1 MLKKGKKKKEEAEKK
16 TASDAEQQG
25 KVSESDSAGAEANPG
40 ELILSLSE
48 TFEKNNKF
56 SNRLLIV
63 CFSFLVFLMLGY
75 GFMAYQLSSKINLLD
90 QGARSTAV
98 ALEEVNTIIETLA
111 SAQTNFVDKQSEL
124 SSVVEKAGINVTDL
138 QRDFPDAAAKRI
150 SIETDKVSSDVTNLA
165 ELVQQQ
171 SSDLSEITTV
181 VNRLNDQLG
190 DFQGELAN
198 AKNLNEDV
206 AALVT
211 LEREKY
217 LAVLKR
223 QADLQEK
230 QKGPA
235 AIQIPRDPN
244 LIYYSIQSSNDLS
257 VED

>member
-1 MLKKGKKKKEEAEKK
+1 MLKRGKKKKEAEKK
-16 TASDAEQQG
+16 PTADTEQQE
-25 KVSESDSAGAEANPG
+25 KVSEADNAETAANPG
-40 ELILSLSE
+40 ELISSLSE
-48 TFEKNNKF
+48 TLEKNNKF
-56 SNRLLIV
+56 SNRLFIV
-63 CFSFLVFLMLGY
+63 SFSFLVFLMLGY
-75 GFMAYQLSSKINLLD
+75 GFMTYQLSSKINLLD
-90 QGARSTAV
+90 EGARSTAL
-98 ALEEVNTIIETLA
+98 AIEEANKIIETLA

-171 SSDLSEITTV
+171 SDDLSEITMV
-181 VNRLNDQLG
+181 VNRLNDQLD

-198 AKNLNEDV
+198 TKDLNEDV

-223 QADLQEK
+223 QADLQQK

-244 LIYYSIQSSNDLS
+244 LIYYSIQSSAES
-257 VED
+257 SQMK

>member
-1 MLKKGKKKKEEAEKK
+1 
-16 TASDAEQQG
+16 
-25 KVSESDSAGAEANPG
+25 
-40 ELILSLSE
+40 
-48 TFEKNNKF
+48 
-56 SNRLLIV
+56 
-63 CFSFLVFLMLGY
+63 MLGY

-165 ELVQQQ
+165 VLVQQQ
-171 SSDLSEITTV
+171 SVDLSEITTV
-181 VNRLNDQLG
+181 VNRLNDQLE

-217 LAVLKR
+217 LAVLER

-244 LIYYSIQSSNDLS
+244 LIYYSIQSSDDLS

>member
-25 KVSESDSAGAEANPG
+25 KVSESDSAGANPG
-40 ELILSLSE
+40 ELISSLSE

-63 CFSFLVFLMLGY
+63 CFSFLGFLMLGY
-75 GFMAYQLSSKINLLD
+75 GFMTFQLSSKINLLD
-90 QGARSTAV
+90 QGARSTAL

-171 SSDLSEITTV
+171 SIDLSEITTV
-181 VNRLNDQLG
+181 VNRLNDQLE

>member
-16 TASDAEQQG
+16 TATDTEPKE
-25 KVSESDSAGAEANPG
+25 KVSESNDAGAEANPG
-40 ELILSLSE
+40 ELISSLSE

-56 SNRLLIV
+56 SNRLFIV
-63 CFSFLVFLMLGY
+63 CFSFLVFLMFGY
-75 GFMAYQLSSKINLLD
+75 GFMTYQLSSKINLLD
-90 QGARSTAV
+90 EGARSTTL
-98 ALEEVNTIIETLA
+98 ALEEANKIIETLA

-124 SSVVEKAGINVTDL
+124 SSVVEKAGTNVTDL

-150 SIETDKVSSDVTNLA
+150 SIETDKVLSDVTKLA

-171 SSDLSEITTV
+171 SNDLSEITMV
-181 VNRLNDQLG
+181 VNRLNDQLD

-198 AKNLNEDV
+198 TKDLNEDV

-217 LAVLKR
+217 LTVLKR

-230 QKGPA
+230 QRGPA
-235 AIQIPRDPN
+235 AIKIPRDPN
-244 LIYYSIQSSNDLS
+244 FIYYSIQSSSDMS
-257 VED
+257 EED